1 MTCVGVIADE
11 AAVWYTEETGSANAD
26 TAILNSVRPTLATT
40 GGPLIV
46 ISSPYARRGEVW
58 ATYRSHFGPQGDPRI
73 LVAHGASRDFN
84 PRLPQSVVDRALE
97 RDAAAASAEYL
108 AQFRSDLEAF
118 VSREAVEACVARGV
132 YERAAVPNVRY
143 FGFVD
148 PSGGA
153 ADSMCL
159 GIAHRERDGRAILD
173 AVRERRPPFSPEAVV
188 IEFSHLLKAYRVSAV
203 TGDHWGGEFVRQP
216 FRLHGIRYA
225 VSEQVKSDLYRDLLP
240 ALNSGKVELLDNPR
254 LVAQLCALERKTA
267 RSGRDSID
275 HPPGGHDDLCN
286 CVAGAIALATS
297 GVGPLVIPPAALARA
312 KMPDRRMIARRVGF
326 SFGGR

>member
-1 MTCVGVIADE
+1 VGIIADE
-11 AAVWYTEETGSANAD
+11 ASVWYSEETGSANAD

-46 ISSPYARRGEVW
+46 ISSPYARRGEV
-58 ATYRSHFGPQGDPRI
+58 YRAYREHYGPQGDPCI
-73 LVAHGASRDFN
+73 LVAHGTSRDFN
-84 PRLPQSVVDRALE
+84 PSLPQSVIDRALQ
-97 RDAAAASAEYL
+97 RDPAAASAEYL
-108 AQFRSDLEAF
+108 AQFRSDLESF
-118 VSREAVEACVARGV
+118 VSREAVQACVSRGV
-132 YERAAVPNVRY
+132 YERAPATGVRY

-159 GIAHRERDGRAILD
+159 GIAHRERDRRAVLD
-173 AVRERRPPFSPEAVV
+173 AVRERKPPFSPAAVV
-188 IEFSHLLKAYRVSAV
+188 DEFAATLRSYRVSSV
-203 TGDHWGGEFVRQP
+203 TGDHWGGEFVREP

-254 LVAQLCALERKTA
+254 VVAQLCALERKTA

-286 CVAGAIALATS
+286 CVAGAIALANS
-297 GVGPLVIPPAALARA
+297 SAGPLVIPPAVLARA
-312 KMPDRRMIARRVGF
+312 KIPDRRMLMRAAAGGF
-326 SFGGR
+326 SLRR